1 MIKFIKACV
10 SVLLFTSVVL
20 TPHIAFAINFDAE
33 ELYDSVFV
41 IYSGEALG
49 SGFTIGENCIV
60 TNAHVVEDSSNITIE
75 SYDKTYYKAEVVG
88 INEEQDIAV
97 LTVAEV
103 SFPYLAI
110 ADFSAAKAGDDVF
123 TIGAPRGMTYSIT
136 KGGLSAKSRTIAG
149 ETYIQTDAPINEGN
163 SGGPL
168 LNDEGQVLGMNTLKM
183 SDSEGIG
190 LSIPMSTICEYVSS
204 LDIELD
210 TMGNV
215 EGVVDTTDIDT
226 KADAT
231 ENKKPNDDA
240 KQDTQSDELSPLT
253 YLACGVAIVSIIL
266 NAILSVMLVYQKKKK
281 PVQPYDPSERTD
293 FEIDILE

>member
-1 MIKFIKACV
+1 M
-10 SVLLFTSVVL
+10 
-20 TPHIAFAINFDAE
+20 AFAINFDAE
-33 ELYDSVFV
+33 QLYDSVFV

-49 SGFTIGENCIV
+49 SGFAIGENCIV
-60 TNAHVVEDSSNITIE
+60 TNAHVVEDPSNITIE
-75 SYDKTYYKAEVVG
+75 SYDENYYQAEVVG

-97 LTVAEV
+97 LTVANV
-103 SFPYLAI
+103 SFPYLSI

-123 TIGAPRGMTYSIT
+123 AIGAPRGMAYTIT

-149 ETYIQTDAPINEGN
+149 ETYIQTDAAINEGN

-190 LSIPMSTICEYVSS
+190 LSIPMSTVCTYVSS
-204 LDIELD
+204 LNIELD
-210 TMGNV
+210 DTGNV
-215 EGVVDTTDIDT
+215 DGVVDTTDTDT
-226 KADAT
+226 EAPTAKD
-231 ENKKPNDDA
+231 EEPDDGA
-240 KQDTQSDELSPLT
+240 EQDTQTETLPPLT
-253 YLACGVAIVSIIL
+253 YLACGVAIVSILL
-266 NAILSVMLVYQKKKK
+266 NIILSVMLVYQKKKK